1 MILVLSQINLAIENL
16 RIYKEFYEL
25 EPSIK
30 CQYNSYFF
38 LSKSQIFLE
47 KTITNR
53 KFRIPLRQLS
63 ALLMPRLELPL
74 IILMT
79 WICLHFCFQ
88 LECY

>member
-47 KTITNR
+47 KTITILLTSSNNQISE
-53 KFRIPLRQLS
+53 FWIPNILFTC
-63 ALLMPRLELPL
+63 L
-74 IILMT
+74 IK
-79 WICLHFCFQ
+79 Q
-88 LECY
+88 